1 MLWWEHISVKIRR
14 NIAQEK
20 EGRLGVW
27 EKYLS
32 LWVALCIGAGLGLGK
47 ALPQVSDILGGL
59 TVAKV
64 IQGGSVRAGNQVG
77 RIRKDGE

>member
-1 MLWWEHISVKIRR
+1 MGEEMRH

-20 EGRLGVW
+20 ERRLGVW

-47 ALPQVSDILGGL
+47 ALPQVSDIIGGL
-59 TVAKV
+59 TIAKV
-64 IQGGSVRAGNQVG
+64 IRGGLVRAGNQIG